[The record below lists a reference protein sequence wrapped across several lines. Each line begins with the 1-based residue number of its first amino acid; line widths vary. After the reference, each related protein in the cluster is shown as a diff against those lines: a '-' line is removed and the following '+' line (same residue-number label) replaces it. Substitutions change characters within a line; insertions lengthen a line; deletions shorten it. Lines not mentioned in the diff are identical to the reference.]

1 MAGTLLNNQ
10 QKLLMKFQRT
20 NVVESQDIT
29 ESSDDFDEIFYEPQT
44 ERGVKAFA
52 AVEKELKKF
61 SE

>member
-1 MAGTLLNNQ
+1 
-10 QKLLMKFQRT
+10 MKFQRT